1 MQRVCPSFLRKPI
14 ITERR
19 LAHPQ
24 VMQRSHRF
32 DRNFKSKWLSI
43 FEAIESNILEEIV
56 QHLKSS
62 TCYLDTLPT
71 SFFKSVLNCL
81 EADLLEVVN
90 TSLLSGTFP
99 NSLKTS
105 QVTYVT
111 LVPRGNET
119 LRRDAMGNAISVV
132 QLWIICVIS
141 QNWRPD
147 VRCGDVM
154 TWMLKSTWCAAGASF
169 QEWSIALVG
178 MPEVWPCD
186 AASRSL
192 GEPGLHT

>member
-1 MQRVCPSFLRKPI
+1 MITLDSEFLSHLNFLSSSRVSVSYRLNFHIRTWSGKLMFACAFERFRYLRVHDRI
-14 ITERR
+14 SYITSR
-19 LAHPQ
+19 
-24 VMQRSHRF
+24 
-32 DRNFKSKWLSI
+32 
-43 FEAIESNILEEIV
+43 
-56 QHLKSS
+56 
-62 TCYLDTLPT
+62 
-71 SFFKSVLNCL
+71 
-81 EADLLEVVN
+81 
-90 TSLLSGTFP
+90 
-99 NSLKTS
+99 
-105 QVTYVT
+105 VTYVT

-154 TWMLKSTWCAAGASF
+154 TRMLKSTWCAAGASF

-186 AASRSL
+186 TASRSL
-192 GEPGLHT
+192 WEPGLHT

>member
-1 MQRVCPSFLRKPI
+1 MLLSFLVITSPAHDILPI
-14 ITERR
+14 VWTDYTYDSEHGIAEGIQRR
-19 LAHPQ
+19 S
-24 VMQRSHRF
+24 V
-32 DRNFKSKWLSI
+32 
-43 FEAIESNILEEIV
+43 
-56 QHLKSS
+56 
-62 TCYLDTLPT
+62 
-71 SFFKSVLNCL
+71 SFRR
-81 EADLLEVVN
+81 
-90 TSLLSGTFP
+90 GTF
-99 NSLKTS
+99 

-141 QNWRPD
+141 QNWWPD

-154 TWMLKSTWCAAGASF
+154 TRMLKSTWCAAGASF

-186 AASRSL
+186 QRSDQIRGLEVIGEHPDPLLSISTLAST
-192 GEPGLHT
+192 GGNV